1 MFDAYDDILTVDTVC
16 ELLSIGRN
24 NMYKLLASGQLK
36 AFRNGRVWRIP
47 KKAVEDFILRQSRMI

>member
-1 MFDAYDDILTVDTVC
+1 MLDSYEDILSVEAVC
-16 ELLSIGRN
+16 ELLGIGRN

-47 KKAVEDFILRQSRMI
+47 KKAVEEFILQQSKLV